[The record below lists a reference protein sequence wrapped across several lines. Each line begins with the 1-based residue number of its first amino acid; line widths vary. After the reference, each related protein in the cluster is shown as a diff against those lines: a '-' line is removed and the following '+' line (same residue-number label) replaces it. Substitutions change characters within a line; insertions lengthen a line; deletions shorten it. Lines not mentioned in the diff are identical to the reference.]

1 MTGSLL
7 VPMVGTVDTLLEV
20 ARSPLGLLGVTLGG
34 YQAGRWLQ
42 RRARDHAVV
51 QPVLVA
57 IVVAGLA
64 ITLLDVDYAD
74 YRSATEL
81 IAFWL
86 GPATVAL
93 AIPLHSQADRL
104 RGFVVPL
111 LVAVAVGAAVSITS
125 AVLLARWLGAGETLE
140 KTLST
145 KAATTP
151 VAIGLTES
159 LGGVPSLAAVFAIS
173 IGIFSAIVGPATL
186 NLLRIRDRRARG
198 LAMGAVSHGVGAS
211 RMLREHETEGAF
223 AGLAMGLSALAI
235 SLLLP
240 LLALWLF

>member
-1 MTGSLL
+1 MTSA
-7 VPMVGTVDTLLEV
+7 VDTLLEV

-42 RRARDHAVV
+42 RRTNEHALV
-51 QPVLVA
+51 QPVLV
-57 IVVAGLA
+57 A

-74 YRSATEL
+74 YRSATE
-81 IAFWL
+81 IVAFWI

-111 LVAVAVGAAVSITS
+111 LVAVVLGAAVSITS
-125 AVLLARWLGAGETLE
+125 AVLLARWFGADQVLE
-140 KTLST
+140 ETLST

-151 VAIGLTES
+151 VAIALTDS
-159 LGGVPSLAAVFAIS
+159 LGGIPPLAAVFAIT
-173 IGIFSAIVGPATL
+173 IGVVGAVAGPETL
-186 NLLRIRDRRARG
+186 RLLRIRDRRARG

-211 RMLREHETEGAF
+211 RMLRENETEGAF
-223 AGLAMGLSALAI
+223 AGLSMGLSALAI
-235 SLLLP
+235 SVLLP
-240 LLALWLF
+240 ILALWLF

>member
-1 MTGSLL
+1 VREDLL
-7 VPMVGTVDTLLEV
+7 DL
-20 ARSPLGLLGVTLGG
+20 ARSPLTLLLVTLAG

-42 RRARDHAVV
+42 DRTGGHPLA

-57 IVVAGLA
+57 IVVAGVA
-64 ITLLDVDYAD
+64 ITVLDVEYAD
-74 YRSATEL
+74 YRGATEL

-93 AIPLHSQADRL
+93 AIPLHRQADRL

-111 LVAVAVGAAVSITS
+111 LVAIVAGAATSIVS
-125 AVLLARWLGAGETLE
+125 AVLLARLLGADETLE

-151 VAIGLTES
+151 VAIALTDA
-159 LGGVPSLAAVFAIS
+159 LGGIPPLAAVFAIT
-173 IGIFSAIVGPATL
+173 IGILSAITAPAVL
-186 NLLRIRDRRARG
+186 DLLRIRDRRARG
-198 LAMGAVSHGVGAS
+198 LAVGAVSHGIGAS
-211 RMLREHETEGAF
+211 RMLREDETEGAL

-235 SLLLP
+235 SLLVP
-240 LLALWLF
+240 VLALVLF